1 MTLVLLVYLIG
12 VLPMFSTM
20 LVSMGIVLILI
31 LAICILVFSLQT
43 EDADGEDKEKWRTL
57 NRKSFKCFWIP
68 PFLFLVACLIPSERT
83 MYTMLTVYG
92 AAEIAKTPAAQQ
104 IGNDA
109 VDVIKELVAKARR
122 ELSEENKKAEK

>member
-12 VLPMFSTM
+12 ILPSLAETLVVIATISTIGIIFGVIGFSIAQAESYGEGSKKYADSRTKVLK
-20 LVSMGIVLILI
+20 LV
-31 LAICILVFSLQT
+31 
-43 EDADGEDKEKWRTL
+43 
-57 NRKSFKCFWIP
+57 WIP
-68 PFLFLVACLIPSERT
+68 ALVGLLACLIPSERT

-92 AAEIAKTPAAQQ
+92 AAEIAKTPVAQQ

-122 ELSEENKKAEK
+122 ELAEENKKAEK